1 MNGFIF
7 PFALHADW
15 LGLPNRVFE
24 YLVSEADPGF
34 GLDCLLACL
43 YSLSLCDSR
52 GGFELVRSEWLKG
65 HCHWG
70 EIVAGSAGVCL
81 FGI

>member
-1 MNGFIF
+1 MQSAFASGSWILPVLIGLDAAVNGFMF

-34 GLDCLLACL
+34 DLDCLLVFL
-43 YSLSLCDSR
+43 
-52 GGFELVRSEWLKG
+52 ELV
-65 HCHWG
+65 
-70 EIVAGSAGVCL
+70 
-81 FGI
+81 